1 MMPSA
6 IFEVSIGTIKFD
18 EKKKQGKVVLFDGAF
33 RIVGLAG
40 RIGLLST
47 TKVTLSL

>member
-6 IFEVSIGTIKFD
+6 IFEVSIGTIQFD
-18 EKKKQGKVVLFDGAF
+18 EKKKQVRVDRAF
-33 RIVGLAG
+33 RIIGLAG
-40 RIGLLST
+40 QIAFVST